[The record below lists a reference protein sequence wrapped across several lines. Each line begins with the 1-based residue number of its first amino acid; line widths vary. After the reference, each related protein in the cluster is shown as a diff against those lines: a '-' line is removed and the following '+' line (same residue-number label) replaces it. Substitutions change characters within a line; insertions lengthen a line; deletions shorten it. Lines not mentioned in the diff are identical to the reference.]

1 MSIADIV
8 IICIL
13 AAAVA
18 AATVFIVRRRKKGK
32 CIGCSGNCAACAA
45 SPNNKNADLK
55 SFDR

>member
-32 CIGCSGNCAACAA
+32 CIGCSGNCAACAT
-45 SPNNKNADLK
+45 SSSNKNADLK
-55 SFDR
+55 KL

>member
-32 CIGCSGNCAACAA
+32 CIAAPAIVPLA
-45 SPNNKNADLK
+45 PHRQTTKTLI
-55 SFDR
+55 

>member
-18 AATVFIVRRRKKGK
+18 GAKGFLVKGGKKGK

-45 SPNNKNADLK
+45 SSNNKNADLK
-55 SFDR
+55 KL

>member
-8 IICIL
+8 IICFL
-13 AAAVA
+13 

-45 SPNNKNADLK
+45 SSNNKNADLK
-55 SFDR
+55 KL

>member
-18 AATVFIVRRRKKGK
+18 AATVFIVRRRKKRQVYRLLRQLCRLRRIVK
-32 CIGCSGNCAACAA
+32 QQ
-45 SPNNKNADLK
+45 K
-55 SFDR
+55 R

>member
-32 CIGCSGNCAACAA
+32 CIGCSGNCAACTT
-45 SPNNKNADLK
+45 SSSNKNADLK
-55 SFDR
+55 KL